1 MTGVLLGNGH
11 PVDFLSATLLI
22 FFHFVLQTT
31 YRGHPFIATSYL
43 LILIFLLFIAE
54 TCQESVVS
62 VLFTCHILIMK
73 IDHYKQ
79 RNPLNTM
86 IKPGS
91 DIMNIVFSQST
102 VYT

>member
-31 YRGHPFIATSYL
+31 YRGHPFIA
-43 LILIFLLFIAE
+43 E

-62 VLFTCHILIMK
+62 MLFTCHILIIK
-73 IDHYKQ
+73 IDNYKQ